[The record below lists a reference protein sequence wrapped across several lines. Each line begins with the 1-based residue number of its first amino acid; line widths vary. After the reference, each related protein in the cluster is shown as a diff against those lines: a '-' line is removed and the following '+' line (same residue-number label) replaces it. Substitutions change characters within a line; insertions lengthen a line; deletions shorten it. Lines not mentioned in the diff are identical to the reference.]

1 MEAIYN
7 PGVVIPFAITAKCSG
22 MPEKLY
28 TKILV
33 ANRIIDNSEMR
44 AKYVNALWDTGAVRS
59 SLTPDLA
66 DELGIKYEGHIYA
79 SGIGGKVKGS
89 LGVARIALVSNGGLV
104 ETIAGIVPRSRK
116 TKYSFVI
123 GMDIISKG
131 SLAITTTF
139 EGTVLSFYAP
149 AEMPIDFTKIL
160 DDSKYK
166 KEILP
171 LSSGYEWDYNKIY
184 KGEEVIRLIKPKR
197 D

>member
-1 MEAIYN
+1 M
-7 PGVVIPFAITAKCSG
+7 
-22 MPEKLY
+22 
-28 TKILV
+28 
-33 ANRIIDNSEMR
+33 
-44 AKYVNALWDTGAVRS
+44 
-59 SLTPDLA
+59 
-66 DELGIKYEGHIYA
+66 
-79 SGIGGKVKGS
+79 
-89 LGVARIALVSNGGLV
+89 
-104 ETIAGIVPRSRK
+104 ETIAGIVPRHRK
-116 TKYSFVI
+116 PKYSFII

-131 SLAITTTF
+131 SLAITTMF

-171 LSSGYEWDYNKIY
+171 LSSGYEWDYSKIY